1 MVAQSSLGVRLRV
14 LGEFVLSN
22 GEREIVL
29 SSLKSRALLTY
40 LACNNGN
47 RQSRDK
53 LIGLLWGERFEEQAR
68 QSLRHALSELRK
80 LVGVNILQADQ
91 GFIQLDP
98 KFASDVSQL
107 QAHLSIGG
115 RSHLQDA
122 VALYQDDLLA
132 SFSLREKP
140 FMDWLSAERVRLR
153 TLVLDALEKLMNT
166 SDESLVPA
174 ERLELAQRAVTLDP
188 YREQAH
194 REILHALVRL
204 GRRNDAIVH
213 YQALEHT
220 LHAELGVEPEPA
232 TREAFAAVRSCA
244 IAPDTVG
251 HRVND
256 AESYGVFWSSSS
268 KRATPELLS
277 IAVLPFTNLSGGQPK
292 WERLADGI
300 SGDIITDLARLNE
313 SFVIARNSS
322 FAYKNKP
329 VDVRQIGKEL
339 GVRYVLEGSL
349 QASNMKV
356 RVTAELVDTTT
367 GSHVWAGRYDR
378 PQGDL
383 FAIQDNVTEQVVNTI
398 GGWGG
403 RVARADRDAVKR
415 KPPASLEAYD
425 LFLLGIEQ
433 KHEFTR
439 ESNANAI
446 GLFSR
451 AVELDPGFARA
462 WLALGLAHD
471 VAAANGFAD
480 DAPAAEKHCRKC
492 IEKALALDPF
502 DPKARIFMADLQA
515 KSGDLANTAEEY
527 RQALA
532 ASIGDADTLA
542 LAAGSLALVIGDPNQ
557 GTELARRAIRLNPST
572 PSWYFSMLGRTEY
585 VRGAYKESIAALQHA
600 PPQLP
605 GTLLFLA
612 MAHAQM
618 HEIDESQ
625 KIVAR
630 LRAEFPSFTV
640 QGFIQGYPVTSP
652 VALDA
657 IRDGSSKAGL
667 FS

>member
-53 LIGLLWGERFEEQAR
+53 LIGLLWGEQFEEQAR

-132 SFSLREKP
+132 GFSLREKP

-194 REILHALVRL
+194 REVLHALVRL

-251 HRVND
+251 HRAND
-256 AESYGVFWSSSS
+256 AEVLWS
-268 KRATPELLS
+268 
-277 IAVLPFTNLSGGQPK
+277 
-292 WERLADGI
+292 
-300 SGDIITDLARLNE
+300 
-313 SFVIARNSS
+313 
-322 FAYKNKP
+322 
-329 VDVRQIGKEL
+329 
-339 GVRYVLEGSL
+339 VLEQL
-349 QASNMKV
+349 LEASNSGV
-356 RVTAELVDTTT
+356 AIDR
-367 GSHVWAGRYDR
+367 GS
-378 PQGDL
+378 
-383 FAIQDNVTEQVVNTI
+383 AIHQPE
-398 GGWGG
+398 
-403 RVARADRDAVKR
+403 
-415 KPPASLEAYD
+415 
-425 LFLLGIEQ
+425 
-433 KHEFTR
+433 
-439 ESNANAI
+439 
-446 GLFSR
+446 
-451 AVELDPGFARA
+451 
-462 WLALGLAHD
+462 
-471 VAAANGFAD
+471 
-480 DAPAAEKHCRKC
+480 
-492 IEKALALDPF
+492 
-502 DPKARIFMADLQA
+502 
-515 KSGDLANTAEEY
+515 
-527 RQALA
+527 
-532 ASIGDADTLA
+532 
-542 LAAGSLALVIGDPNQ
+542 
-557 GTELARRAIRLNPST
+557 RRSA
-572 PSWYFSMLGRTEY
+572 
-585 VRGAYKESIAALQHA
+585 
-600 PPQLP
+600 
-605 GTLLFLA
+605 
-612 MAHAQM
+612 
-618 HEIDESQ
+618 
-625 KIVAR
+625 
-630 LRAEFPSFTV
+630 
-640 QGFIQGYPVTSP
+640 
-652 VALDA
+652 
-657 IRDGSSKAGL
+657 
-667 FS
+667 